1 MFDKFSL
8 IRDED
13 SPRVALLS
21 PSPIVVFDTLH
32 ELEEWIKELTEMVL
46 NISAGDFKIVTE
58 TPLQQAYALQVIEE
72 WQNLLQKTIKDNPGA
87 EK

>member
-21 PSPIVVFDTLH
+21 PSPIVVFDTLQ
-32 ELEEWIKELTEMVL
+32 ELEEWIKELMEMVL
-46 NISAGDFKIVTE
+46 NISAGDLKIVTE

>member
-1 MFDKFSL
+1 MFGKFSL

-13 SPRVALLS
+13 SPQVALLS
-21 PSPIVVFDTLH
+21 PAPIVVFDTLQ
-32 ELEEWIKELTEMVL
+32 ELEEWVKELTEMIS
-46 NISAGDFKIVTE
+46 NISTGDFKTVPE
-58 TPLQQAYALQVIEE
+58 TPIQQAYALQVIEE

>member
-1 MFDKFSL
+1 MFGKFSL

-21 PSPIVVFDTLH
+21 PAPIVVFDTLQ
-32 ELEEWIKELTEMVL
+32 ELEEWVKELTEMIS
-46 NISAGDFKIVTE
+46 NISAGDFKTVPE
-58 TPLQQAYALQVIEE
+58 TPIQQAYALQVIEE

>member
-1 MFDKFSL
+1 MRNQNL
-8 IRDED
+8 
-13 SPRVALLS
+13 
-21 PSPIVVFDTLH
+21 
-32 ELEEWIKELTEMVL
+32 KEMILD
-46 NISAGDFKIVTE
+46 ISAGDFKTVTE

>member
-1 MFDKFSL
+1 MFGKFSL

-21 PSPIVVFDTLH
+21 PAPIVVFDTLH

>member
-1 MFDKFSL
+1 MFGKFSL

-13 SPRVALLS
+13 SPQVALLS
-21 PSPIVVFDTLH
+21 PAPIVVFETVQ
-32 ELEEWIKELTEMVL
+32 ELKEWVKELTEMIL
-46 NISAGDFKIVTE
+46 DISAGDFKTVTE

>member
-1 MFDKFSL
+1 MFGKFSL

-13 SPRVALLS
+13 SPRVALVS
-21 PSPIVVFDTLH
+21 PAPIVVFDTLQ